1 MGTVVITG
9 AAGVVGRTLTARL
22 GEDSTVAPVPPADP
36 QLARRLRDADALV
49 HLGGPDGLDDVLR
62 AAGDAGVDQVVYL
75 STATVYGAWSDNAV
89 PLSEDTPLRPNPG
102 FEFGVGHAEAERL
115 LAEWSDDHPT
125 AAVTVLRPAMIL
137 ADEAESR
144 LARTLG
150 RPPLFRSRDAGPIQ
164 QFLHVDDLAEAAAHA
179 LQARLN
185 ATCNV
190 APDGWLSAETARHLA
205 TTGPTL
211 PLPDLLARPALA
223 LAHRLRLTE
232 LSPDAVPYAE
242 HPWVV
247 ANDRLKESGW
257 RPRHSS
263 EQAVVGARKASWYR
277 ELSPK
282 RRQEVSLG
290 AAGVLTALIVA
301 LVVYSAGRGGRAA
314 ARAAAAATTS
324 T

>member
-9 AAGVVGRTLTARL
+9 AAGVVGRTVIARV
-22 GEDSTVAPVPPADP
+22 GEDSAVAPVPAGDP
-36 QLARRLRDADALV
+36 ELGRRLQDADALV

-62 AAGDAGVDQVVYL
+62 AAGDARVDHVVYF

-89 PLSEDTPLRPNPG
+89 PLSEDTPLRPNPR
-102 FEFGVGHAEAERL
+102 FEFAIGHAEAERL

-125 AAVTVLRPAMIL
+125 AAVSVLRPAMIL
-137 ADEAESR
+137 AEDTESR

-150 RPPLFRSRDAGPIQ
+150 RPPLFRSRDGGPAQ
-164 QFLHVDDLAEAAAHA
+164 QFLHVDDLAEAAAHV
-179 LQARLN
+179 LQARLD

-190 APDGWLSAETARHLA
+190 APDGWLSAETARRLA
-205 TTGPTL
+205 TSGPSL
-211 PLPDLLARPALA
+211 PLPELLARPALA
-223 LAHRLRLTE
+223 LAHRLGLTQ

-263 EQAVVGARKASWYR
+263 EEAVVGARKASWYR

-290 AAGVLTALIVA
+290 AAGGLAVLVIGLA
-301 LVVYSAGRGGRAA
+301 VYIAGRGGRAA
-314 ARAAAAATTS
+314 ARAAAAAATS
-324 T
+324 A